1 MDYYMS
7 IRYIYRQSRQRPW
20 DQRNDPIMVGDLPLK
35 RKNDLQNVLAAA
47 AGTADDDFE
56 EMMRQ
61 SRCYYTARDL
71 ENLQVLL
78 HLQGQEEREVNL
90 VGGSARRRR
99 RRGWGNNKQTPYH
112 EEIRANWEQFAGVV
126 GDNDQLE
133 DLEIKSIALPPAPFF
148 AEKMAPAL
156 RKSSLVRLDLINCN
170 LTSGDFESVAQ
181 LLKKVP
187 CLVSLGLSRN
197 EIGVSDAKALSAA
210 MAKHK
215 ALSFVDLSECGLG
228 KSEDVLP
235 LLLKGS
241 KKLNGLDLSG
251 NKFETKSLV
260 LIAKFLSTHKAIT
273 VLNLEGIEIGK
284 ESVAAFNKA
293 VEKNKTLEELNLTFT
308 EITLSTSIQRSLV
321 LNDTLLHIDLS
332 QNKLMMDA
340 QKSIIKHVKRNPPLS
355 ILSLRECSLSSKSA
369 EGLCNALK
377 RNTNLAHLDIEYNKF
392 NDKSVPF
399 FVDALRNNS
408 TLLTL
413 QMTGNNL
420 KVHTG
425 RKELI
430 KRALCDPT
438 SLQTIAE
445 SNHTC
450 LVTLNKRNIGNNVT
464 HENGFWNI
472 NALDNEGQKIR
483 YKVVLSLFTLKTIK
497 LNQCNFQHVPLELMP
512 RLIELVQQ
520 EMGYGKYGRGIWKA
534 PVRKKGS
541 NPCLTR
547 VYEVVHGWSMMPSL
561 FAVSYYSSFL
571 CMLRHYF
578 VTMSCHR
585 PNHNILHSVSPLL

>member
-1 MDYYMS
+1 MNYYLS
-7 IRYIYRQSRQRPW
+7 IGYIYRQGRERPW

-35 RKNDLQNVLAAA
+35 RKDYLRNVLMP
-47 AGTADDDFE
+47 AGAGDDLDW
-56 EMMRQ
+56 MRRN
-61 SRCYYTARDL
+61 RCYNTARDL

-78 HLQGQEEREVNL
+78 HLQGQEEREINL
-90 VGGSARRRR
+90 VGGSSRRRR
-99 RRGWGNNKQTPYH
+99 WGWGNNKQTPYH
-112 EEIRANWEQFAGVV
+112 EEIRANWEQFAAVV

-133 DLEIKSIALPPAPFF
+133 DLEIKNIVLPPAPFF
-148 AEKMAPAL
+148 AEKLAPAL
-156 RKSSLVRLDLINCN
+156 QKSSLVRLDLINCN
-170 LTSGDFESVAQ
+170 LTDFESVAQ

-187 CLVSLGLSRN
+187 ALVSLGLSRN
-197 EIGVSDAKALSAA
+197 EISVSDAKALSAA

-228 KSEDVLP
+228 KSEDILP

-251 NKFETKSLV
+251 NKFEAKSLV

-273 VLNLEGIEIGK
+273 VLNLEGIKIDK
-284 ESVAAFNKA
+284 ESVTAFEKA
-293 VEKNKTLEELNLTFT
+293 VEKNKTLEELNLTST

-332 QNKLMMDA
+332 QNKLSMAA
-340 QKSIIKHVKRNPPLS
+340 QKRIIKHVKRNPPLS
-355 ILSLRECSLSSKSA
+355 ILSLRECGLSSKTA

-377 RNTNLAHLDIEYNKF
+377 RNTNLAHLNIEYNTF

-413 QMTGNNL
+413 QMTGNKL

-430 KRALCDPT
+430 QGALCDPT
-438 SLQTIAE
+438 SLQAIAE

-450 LVTLNKRNIGNNVT
+450 LVTLNKGNISNNVT

-483 YKVVLSLFTLKTIK
+483 YKVIAALYTLKTIK
-497 LNQCNFQHVPLELMP
+497 LKQCDFQHVPLELMP

-534 PVRKKGS
+534 PIRAKGS
-541 NPCLTR
+541 NPRLTR
-547 VYEVVHGWSMMPSL
+547 VYEVVQGWSMMPSL
-561 FAVSYYSSFL
+561 FAVSYYHHS
-571 CMLRHYF
+571 CVCHHF
-578 VTMSCHR
+578 VDIIS
-585 PNHNILHSVSPLL
+585 

>member
-1 MDYYMS
+1 
-7 IRYIYRQSRQRPW
+7 
-20 DQRNDPIMVGDLPLK
+20 MVGDLPLK
-35 RKNDLQNVLAAA
+35 RKDYLRNVLMP
-47 AGTADDDFE
+47 AGAGDDLDW
-56 EMMRQ
+56 MRRN
-61 SRCYYTARDL
+61 RCYNTARDL

-78 HLQGQEEREVNL
+78 HLQGQEEREINL
-90 VGGSARRRR
+90 VGGSSRRRR
-99 RRGWGNNKQTPYH
+99 WGWDNKQTPYH
-112 EEIRANWEQFAGVV
+112 EEIRANWEQFAAVV

-133 DLEIKSIALPPAPFF
+133 DLEIKNIVLPPAPFF
-148 AEKMAPAL
+148 AEKMVPSL
-156 RKSSLVRLDLINCN
+156 QKPSLVRLDLINCN

-187 CLVSLGLSRN
+187 ALVSLGLSRN
-197 EIGVSDAKALSAA
+197 GIGVSDAKTLSAA

-215 ALSFVDLSECGLG
+215 TLSFVDLSECGLG
-228 KSEDVLP
+228 ESEDILP

-251 NKFETKSLV
+251 NKFEAKSLV

-273 VLNLEGIEIGK
+273 VLNLEGIKFGEK
-284 ESVAAFNKA
+284 SVTAFEKA
-293 VEKNKTLEELNLTFT
+293 VEKNKTLEELNLTST

-332 QNKLMMDA
+332 QNKLSMAA
-340 QKSIIKHVKRNPPLS
+340 QKRIIKHVKRNPPLS
-355 ILSLRECSLSSKSA
+355 ILSMRECGLSSKTA

-377 RNTNLAHLDIEYNKF
+377 RNTNLAHLNIEYNTF

-413 QMTGNNL
+413 QMTGNKL

-430 KRALCDPT
+430 KGALCDPT

-450 LVTLNKRNIGNNVT
+450 LVTLNKGNISNNVT

-472 NALDNEGQKIR
+472 NALENEGQKIR
-483 YKVVLSLFTLKTIK
+483 YKVIAALYTLKTIK
-497 LNQCNFQHVPLELMP
+497 LKQSDFQHVPLELMP

-534 PVRKKGS
+534 PIRAKGS

-561 FAVSYYSSFL
+561 FAVSYYHHSCVLSF
-571 CMLRHYF
+571 RQVY
-578 VTMSCHR
+578 HR
-585 PNHNILHSVSPLL
+585 YPNHFVALYHLFYTERPW